1 MIKTNNHL
9 RETMS
14 FKNKKYYYLKI
25 KKKKSKKKK
34 KRTQTVVFFSKK
46 ILLNNFLSGINQ
58 KQRHTFVIIIFYI
71 HIYCCFLILFS

>member
-25 KKKKSKKKK
+25 KKKEQEEEEENINSCL
-34 KRTQTVVFFSKK
+34 FFQK

>member
-25 KKKKSKKKK
+25 KKKRARRRRREHKQLS
-34 KRTQTVVFFSKK
+34 FFSK
-46 ILLNNFLSGINQ
+46 NF
-58 KQRHTFVIIIFYI
+58 TE
-71 HIYCCFLILFS
+71 